1 MLGLYGFVC
10 TCYNFIFPST
20 ASAFI
25 CQNKVNKTKYDP
37 STETC
42 CNGTVASKLNHSD
55 NSSSIECC
63 EGTVLYQIHENNNE
77 RLITKKNING
87 QLKVYNLNVIFHNF
101 QDFKIHVFKKA
112 NIFPQIQIELTTR
125 GGVFA
130 VIMSSTM
137 TKVPVKTYKHLFC
150 FFNFFQ

>member
-1 MLGLYGFVC
+1 MIQVTTRICSGEFRLWDNKQCSCLCKVC

-55 NSSSIECC
+55 NLSSIECC
-63 EGTVLYQIHENNNE
+63 EGTVLYQVHENNNE

-87 QLKVYNLNVIFHNF
+87 QLKVYNLNVIFYNF
-101 QDFKIHVFKKA
+101 
-112 NIFPQIQIELTTR
+112 
-125 GGVFA
+125 
-130 VIMSSTM
+130 
-137 TKVPVKTYKHLFC
+137 
-150 FFNFFQ
+150 